1 MLTFRLFRI
10 FVVLPAF
17 VATLFLTPLFS
28 EAVEFV
34 IVGPRAV
41 GMGGAGVAVT
51 TNSLATYWNPAELAM
66 TPTGDVRIQTSGQ
79 GIDRLGIRDTLEDI
93 DDIDQ
98 TDRSAANQARLQNL
112 LNDLNGASLSAL
124 VAAGAYFKGSWG
136 DHAIGLN
143 ISDVGTGSSFTNA
156 PLTVVDTGTRLDISG
171 QLQVNYLEA
180 RKIAASYAFAFWEK
194 KVSLGVTGKVIH
206 GVAYRRGIHV
216 DDAAD
221 TFNISDELK
230 NAKKSYEMG
239 VDAGVIIHRV
249 SWLKA
254 GVVGKDL
261 NTPSFNTPGGG
272 EFTLRPQAGAGL
284 AVMPFSSTTVTV
296 DIDLTKN
303 KTLLPD
309 IRSRVVSV
317 GIEQGM
323 FDVVFL
329 QGGVLKNVEDAKTR
343 FIPTAGLGINLWAL
357 QFDAGAGY
365 DFDEGGF

>member
-1 MLTFRLFRI
+1 
-10 FVVLPAF
+10 
-17 VATLFLTPLFS
+17 
-28 EAVEFV
+28 
-34 IVGPRAV
+34 
-41 GMGGAGVAVT
+41 MGGAGVAVT
-51 TNSLATYWNPAELAM
+51 TDSLATYWNPAGLAM
-66 TPTGDVRIQTSGQ
+66 TPTGDVRIQASGQ
-79 GIDRLGIRDTLEDI
+79 EIDRLGIRDTLEDI

-112 LNDLNGASLSAL
+112 LNELNGASLSAL

-136 DHAIGLN
+136 DHAFGLN
-143 ISDVGTGSSFTNA
+143 ISDVGTGGSFTNT
-156 PLTVVDTGTRLDISG
+156 PLTVVDTGTRLDING

-180 RKIAASYAFAFWEK
+180 RQIAASYAFAFWEK
-194 KVSLGVTGKVIH
+194 KVSIGVTGKVIQ
-206 GVAYRRGIHV
+206 GVAYRRGIDV

-239 VDAGVIIHRV
+239 VDAGVIIHPV

-272 EFTLRPQAGAGL
+272 EFKLRPQARAGL
-284 AVMPFSSTTVTV
+284 AVMPFSSMTVTV
-296 DIDLTKN
+296 DVDLTKN

-317 GIEQGM
+317 GVEQGI
-323 FDVVFL
+323 FDVIFFAGRSSEKCGRRQNPVYSD
-329 QGGVLKNVEDAKTR
+329 GR
-343 FIPTAGLGINLWAL
+343 FGHQPVGLAIRCRSRL
-357 QFDAGAGY
+357 
-365 DFDEGGF
+365 